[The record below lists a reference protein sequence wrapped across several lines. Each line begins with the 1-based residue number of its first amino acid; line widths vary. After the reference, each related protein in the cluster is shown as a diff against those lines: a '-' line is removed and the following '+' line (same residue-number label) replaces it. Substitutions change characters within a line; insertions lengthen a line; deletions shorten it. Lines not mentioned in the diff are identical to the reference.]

1 MTDRYKT
8 RIRLALN
15 TGDRAEHTYDK
26 AHTQQ
31 QQKQQQ
37 QQRRVTQTLRRT
49 TIPPSPK
56 RSKNN
61 YIQK

>member
-15 TGDRAEHTYDK
+15 TGDRAGHTYDK

-37 QQRRVTQTLRRT
+37 QQRRVKQTLRRT

>member
-15 TGDRAEHTYDK
+15 TGDRAGHTYDK

-31 QQKQQQ
+31 QQKQQ

-56 RSKNN
+56 RPKNN

>member
-1 MTDRYKT
+1 MTYRYKT
-8 RIRLALN
+8 RIRLTLN
-15 TGDRAEHTYDK
+15 TGDRAGQTYDK

-31 QQKQQQ
+31 QQQQQ
-37 QQRRVTQTLRRT
+37 QRVTQTLRRT

>member
-15 TGDRAEHTYDK
+15 TGDRAGHTYDK

-49 TIPPSPK
+49 TISPSPK

>member
-1 MTDRYKT
+1 MTYRYKT
-8 RIRLALN
+8 RIRLTLN
-15 TGDRAEHTYDK
+15 TGDRAGQTYDK

-31 QQKQQQ
+31 QQQQ
-37 QQRRVTQTLRRT
+37 QQRVMQTLRRT

>member
-15 TGDRAEHTYDK
+15 TGDRAGHTYNK